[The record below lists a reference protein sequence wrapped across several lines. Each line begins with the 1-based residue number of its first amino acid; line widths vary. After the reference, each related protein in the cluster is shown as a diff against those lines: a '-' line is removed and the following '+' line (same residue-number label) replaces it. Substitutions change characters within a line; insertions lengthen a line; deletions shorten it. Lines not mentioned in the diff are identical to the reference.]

1 MFAGQLDCC
10 AVLKVR
16 GVGSEREASLRKV
29 SGDDSW
35 RAPPVPIPNT
45 EVKPPNADGTELGT
59 AWESRKL
66 PGSKRSGRNESFSR
80 SQNIRENG
88 AASGS
93 RARRASREAEAGAK
107 AEREPEVMCEAGA
120 CAKDKRKSAGSRQSR
135 PPGRQQA
142 ARQTPN
148 DPQ

>member
-45 EVKPPNADGTELGT
+45 EVKPPNADGTRLGT
-59 AWESRKL
+59 AWESRKS
-66 PGSKRSGRNESFSR
+66 PGSKGSGGNGSFSR
-80 SQNIRENG
+80 FQIIANKRVRG
-88 AASGS
+88 TK
-93 RARRASREAEAGAK
+93 SRERERKGREAG
-107 AEREPEVMCEAGA
+107 
-120 CAKDKRKSAGSRQSR
+120 
-135 PPGRQQA
+135 
-142 ARQTPN
+142 
-148 DPQ
+148 

>member
-66 PGSKRSGRNESFSR
+66 PGSKGEREERKFFPLS
-80 SQNIRENG
+80 NIRE
-88 AASGS
+88 
-93 RARRASREAEAGAK
+93 
-107 AEREPEVMCEAGA
+107 
-120 CAKDKRKSAGSRQSR
+120 
-135 PPGRQQA
+135 
-142 ARQTPN
+142 
-148 DPQ
+148 

>member
-1 MFAGQLDCC
+1 MKAAEAEGARGNASERRRRVKVCWSTLTC

-16 GVGSEREASLRKV
+16 GEGATEAESARSGERSEAYGKREGAPGGKV

-66 PGSKRSGRNESFSR
+66 PGSTREREERKFFPLP
-80 SQNIRENG
+80 NIRE
-88 AASGS
+88 
-93 RARRASREAEAGAK
+93 
-107 AEREPEVMCEAGA
+107 
-120 CAKDKRKSAGSRQSR
+120 
-135 PPGRQQA
+135 
-142 ARQTPN
+142 
-148 DPQ
+148 